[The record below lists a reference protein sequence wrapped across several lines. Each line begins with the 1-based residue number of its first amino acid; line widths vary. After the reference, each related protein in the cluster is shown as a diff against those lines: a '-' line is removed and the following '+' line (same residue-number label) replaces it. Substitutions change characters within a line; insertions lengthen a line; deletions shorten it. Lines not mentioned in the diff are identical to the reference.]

1 MQRSQ
6 VLPSD
11 LIKLEQVSGLGI
23 QEVWKLYRDHINP
36 YQVELLGSFRP
47 GRELVDF
54 SEGCYIHLVDGTK
67 ILDLTGGIGVLNH
80 GHNHPRIL
88 KARREFA
95 ERKAMEVHKSY
106 LSPYVAALA
115 HNIASLLPG
124 DLKVSYFPNSGAE
137 SVEGA
142 LKLAFKAAK
151 GTRSKILHADIS
163 FHGKLWA
170 AGAITGSIE
179 NHYKFPSPVQ
189 SRVFEYNNIESLRKT
204 ISESLVRDGE
214 SDIFALVVEPMNA
227 SSMTIASKEFLLACR
242 ELCDFYGIFLIFDE
256 VYTGWGKTGYLFNFM
271 RVDDLVPDIL
281 CYAKSLGGGKA
292 SIAGYT
298 SRTEVALKAYGT
310 LRDATLHSTTYFGF
324 GEEAITA
331 IESINVLV
339 EEKLVENSFKI
350 GSLFETKMQGLISS
364 LDNRFTIV
372 GSGALW
378 GITPKEKGLVNLA
391 QIAGNLLGFS
401 NGDSR
406 FGAKVF
412 GGALVSSLYNRHG
425 ILSYIGFNRSNP
437 LVISFPLVAGVKE
450 IDAAVMALDDIL
462 TESPLQLLKEFLL
475 SRSDGPKAY

>member
-1 MQRSQ
+1 MKGGTILKSN
-6 VLPSD
+6 
-11 LIKLEQVSGLGI
+11 LIKLEQVSKLDI
-23 QEVWKLYRDHINP
+23 QEVWNLYRDHINP

-47 GRELVDF
+47 GRELVSF
-54 SEGCYIHLVDGTK
+54 SEGCYIHLVDGRK

-95 ERKAMEVHKSY
+95 DRKAMEVHKSY

-115 HNIASLLPG
+115 HNISCLLPG
-124 DLKVSYFPNSGAE
+124 DLNVSYFPNSGAE

-142 LKLAFKAAK
+142 LKLAFKAAEGK
-151 GTRSKILHADIS
+151 RSKVLHADIS

-170 AGAITGSIE
+170 SGAITGSIE

-189 SRVFEYNNIESLRKT
+189 SRVFEYNNIQSLRNA
-204 ISESLVRDGE
+204 ILESQVLGGE

-227 SSMTIASKEFLLACR
+227 SSMTIASKEFLLECR
-242 ELCDFYGIFLIFDE
+242 KLCDYYGIFLIFDE

-271 RVDDLVPDIL
+271 RVNGLVPDVL

-298 SRTEVALKAYGT
+298 TRTEVALKAYGS

-331 IESINVLV
+331 IESINVLM
-339 EEKLVENSFKI
+339 EEKLVENSFRI
-350 GSLFETKMQGLISS
+350 GSLFETKMQSLISS
-364 LDNRFTIV
+364 LENRFTVV

-378 GITPKEKGLVNLA
+378 GITPKEKGLIKLA
-391 QIAGNLLGFS
+391 QIAGSLLGFS
-401 NGDSR
+401 NGDPR

-412 GGALVSSLYNRHG
+412 GGALVSALYNRHG

-437 LVISFPLVAGVKE
+437 LVISFPLVAGGEEV
-450 IDAAVMALDDIL
+450 DAAVRALADIL
-462 TESPLQLLKEFLL
+462 TESPLKLLTDFIS
-475 SRSDGPKAY
+475 SRSDGPKAH